1 MTCGRSSSHFSLGLI
16 VGLILGAVT
25 TTLLLSPKKEKTR
38 SLKKE
43 VKIPRRLLAQPTP
56 SRQKKSPKKMFKNT
70 KKTLV

>member
-1 MTCGRSSSHFSLGLI
+1 MTCGRSSSHFSLGLV

-43 VKIPRRLLAQPTP
+43 VKIPRRLIAKSKATVKKPVRAFTKG
-56 SRQKKSPKKMFKNT
+56 KKS
-70 KKTLV
+70 LA

>member
-1 MTCGRSSSHFSLGLI
+1 MTCGRSSSHFSLGLV

-43 VKIPRRLLAQPTP
+43 VKIPRRLIAKPTP
-56 SRQKKSPKKMFKNT
+56 RQQKSPKKMFKNT
-70 KKTLV
+70 KKPLA

>member
-16 VGLILGAVT
+16 VGLILGVAT

-43 VKIPRRLLAQPTP
+43 VKIPRRLIAQSKATVKKPVRAFTKG
-56 SRQKKSPKKMFKNT
+56 KKS
-70 KKTLV
+70 LA